1 MSRSAEALWRAIAV
15 FRFASLGYAALLLGV
30 INGNRY
36 SRPGWAWAAI
46 AAMTAWTVFTTFG
59 YAHRRRRTPW
69 LLTADL
75 VVTLGFLLSNAAL
88 QFPSAQRTGLEP
100 VTATWIAG
108 PVLAWAVRYG
118 RAAGVAAAV
127 VMSVGDFGLR
137 GWSFATLPNGEVL
150 MLLAGVAVGHLAQL
164 AADLEA
170 EREHADR
177 VEAASRERER
187 LARDIHDSVL
197 QVLALVARRGA
208 EAGGTAAEIGR
219 LAGQQEAALRSLI
232 VAAPVT
238 EPARAGTG
246 TAETPVRA
254 GEADLRALLLPCG
267 TEKVTVSGPAG
278 AVLLREDVAAEVTA
292 AVRAALDN
300 VERHCGEQAQAWVL
314 VEDEPDVVT
323 VTVRDD
329 GPGIPA
335 GRLAAATTAG
345 RLGVSHS
352 ICGRLRDLGGS
363 AEVTSMLGEGTEVTL
378 RVPRA
383 PSPVK
388 SPAAAKP
395 EATAARLISPRP
407 RLSPRPQRP
416 G

>member
-15 FRFASLGYAALLLGV
+15 FRFASLGYAALLLGA
-30 INGNRY
+30 INSDRY

-46 AAMTAWTVFTTFG
+46 AVMTAWTIFTTFG
-59 YAHRRRRTPW
+59 YAHRRRRTF
-69 LLTADL
+69 LLLSADL
-75 VVTLGFLLSNAAL
+75 AITAGLLLSTLAL
-88 QFPSAQRTGLEP
+88 QFPDAQRSGVMP
-100 VTATWIAG
+100 VTATWVAG
-108 PVLAWAVRYG
+108 PVLAWAVRSG
-118 RAAGVAAAV
+118 RRAGALTALALSACDFALRREDIGVVLNGVVLLFLAGAV
-127 VMSVGDFGLR
+127 VGH
-137 GWSFATLPNGEVL
+137 
-150 MLLAGVAVGHLAQL
+150 VARL

-177 VEAASRERER
+177 VEAAGRERDR

-219 LAGQQEAALRSLI
+219 LAGQQEAALRTLI
-232 VAAPVT
+232 GTAPASGPAPAA
-238 EPARAGTG
+238 AG
-246 TAETPVRA
+246 TAEPPARA
-254 GEADLRALLLPCG
+254 GEADLRALLLACG

-278 AVLLREDVAAEVTA
+278 AVLLPADVAGEVSA

-300 VERHCGEQAQAWVL
+300 VRSHCGELARAWVL

-335 GRLAAATTAG
+335 GRLAEAAAAG

-352 ICGRLRDLGGS
+352 IRGRLRDLGGS
-363 AEVTSMLGEGTEVTL
+363 AEVSSVPGEGTEVTL
-378 RVPRA
+378 RIPRA
-383 PSPVK
+383 PASVK
-388 SPAAAKP
+388 PAAPGRAGAMGRP
-395 EATAARLISPRP
+395 EAAARLAI
-407 RLSPRPQRP
+407 
-416 G
+416 